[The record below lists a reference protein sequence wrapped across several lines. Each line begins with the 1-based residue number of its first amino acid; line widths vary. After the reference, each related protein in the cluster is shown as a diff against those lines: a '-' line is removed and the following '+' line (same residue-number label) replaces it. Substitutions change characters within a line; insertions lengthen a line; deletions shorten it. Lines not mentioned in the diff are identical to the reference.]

1 LTDAQENCTGFN
13 NTVAYTRLISMA
25 CQNGPFGHVNK
36 GARSVEFHNGK
47 AQEAWEKL
55 LSIYESDNMASAIAL
70 ASAWTKYRL

>member
-1 LTDAQENCTGFN
+1 
-13 NTVAYTRLISMA
+13 MA
-25 CQNGPFGHVNK
+25 CENGPFGHVNK

-55 LSIYESDNMASAIAL
+55 LSIYESDNMASPIAL